1 MHLTLSLTEG
11 TFILQPDEII
21 CLQAISNYTR
31 FYLSGNRVLFSA
43 KCLKQY
49 AHLLEG
55 SDFCRVHKSYL
66 INKLHNKKLSLAV
79 KYKWATTS
87 TFTWQ
92 GAN

>member
-1 MHLTLSLTEG
+1 MHLTLTHSNT
-11 TFILQPDEII
+11 TYILYPDEII
-21 CLQAISNYTR
+21 CLQASSNYTR
-31 FYLSGNRVLFSA
+31 FYLLGNRMLLSA
-43 KCLKQY
+43 KCLKYY

-66 INKLHNKKLSLAV
+66 INKLHIKKLSLAV